1 MTCARELIDS
11 ACAKPNVAD
20 YLVLLAEY
28 ADGSGSGKVP
38 DEVAGYVCYGR
49 TPFTTGT
56 YDLYW
61 LATSPQFQ
69 RRGIAA
75 ALCRRLEEEVRTL
88 GGYLIRV
95 ETSSTEGYGSAQ
107 RFYQNQGYPVVC
119 HVPDFYKPGDDLLI
133 MCKRIAEAA

>member
-11 ACAKPNVAD
+11 ACAKPDADD

-28 ADGSGSGKVP
+28 GGDEAHPP
-38 DEVAGYVCYGR
+38 DEVVGYVCYGR
-49 TPFTTGT
+49 TPFTVGT
-56 YDLYW
+56 FDLYW
-61 LATSPQFQ
+61 LATSPKFQ

-75 ALCRRLEEEVRTL
+75 ALCRRLEDEVRAL

-95 ETSSTEGYGSAQ
+95 ETSGTEGYGSAQ
-107 RFYQNQGYPVVC
+107 RFYQSQGYPVVC

-133 MCKRIAEAA
+133 MCKRLGPAA